1 MPEVRARRGLYAIA
15 AVVVILAGIEAA
27 SAIVVPVLLA
37 LFLAFVS
44 SPLVF
49 RLSRARVPYGL
60 AVALVLFVQVAIL
73 SGLGVLLVRTATD
86 VQQRLPLLRER
97 TGAAQEAA
105 ARWLSE
111 HAGLHLREA
120 LELVDTGRFV
130 DRLGA
135 AALQLGALLGSGVLV
150 VLVLAFTLFDASRLW
165 RLLDAHFD
173 HGEDEHIISRVSVE
187 VNRYL
192 TIKTSSSAVT
202 GLLLGLWC
210 WLLGVELALFWGL
223 VAFLLNYVPNIGSI
237 VAAVPPVLLA
247 WLIDGPTAALLVA
260 AGYLTVNMVIGN
272 ILEPR
277 WMGKA
282 LGMSPL
288 VVVLSIVL
296 WGFLLGPIGALLS
309 APLTMIVK
317 IALSNTRTFAWVAEL
332 MSHPRREDQRP
343 VPRREPIPREA

>member
-1 MPEVRARRGLYAIA
+1 MPEERARRGLYAIA
-15 AVVVILAGIEAA
+15 ALVVILAGVEAA

-49 RLSRARVPYGL
+49 RLSRARVPYPV
-60 AVALVLFVQVAIL
+60 AVSLVLLVQVGIL
-73 SGLGVLLVRTATD
+73 SALGVLLVRTATD
-86 VQQRLPLLRER
+86 VQERLPLLRAR
-97 TGAAQEAA
+97 AGAAQEAA

-111 HAGLHLREA
+111 HAGLHSREA
-120 LELVDTGRFV
+120 LELVDTGRLV
-130 DRLGA
+130 DRLGD
-135 AALQLGALLGSGVLV
+135 AALQLGALLGSAVLM

-173 HGEDEHIISRVSVE
+173 RGEDQHIISRVSVE

-192 TIKTSSSAVT
+192 SIKTSVSALT

-210 WLLGVELALFWGL
+210 ALLGVELAVFWGL

-237 VAAVPPVLLA
+237 VAAVPPILFA
-247 WLIDGPTAALLVA
+247 WLMDGFTAALLVA

-272 ILEPR
+272 VLEPK

-288 VVVLSIVL
+288 VVILSIVL
-296 WGFLLGPIGALLS
+296 WGFLLGPVGALLS

-343 VPRREPIPREA
+343 VPTRLGTPREA